1 MRFKWSLQSGPSRT
15 TSLVGMENPLDF
27 RFELPR
33 PPVGPL
39 VEVSSQEMEKL
50 LLKQLE
56 EAVSEPR
63 QALWQL
69 AQFYTQTRQ
78 NDKALVR
85 LRQLIQI
92 LPDAEGRA
100 KCVLTMGQAMEQ
112 TGNFAAA
119 AGYYKEALA
128 LEPMNTWT
136 WYFIN
141 NNLGFSLNTLRRFAE
156 AEAYCRNA
164 IRTDPN
170 RPNAHKNLGQ
180 SLVGQGQFREAAHC
194 YVAATQVNAADG
206 RAFHLLQELLDKHP
220 ELEFEFEDAAASCQE
235 AVETAAR
242 KVQEMKPVVHR
253 GWKKQFI
260 LFRVRVRA
268 MLRRLW
274 TGSK

>member
-1 MRFKWSLQSGPSRT
+1 
-15 TSLVGMENPLDF
+15 MEKPLDF

-33 PPVGPL
+33 PPGGPL

-56 EAVSEPR
+56 EAAGEPR

-69 AQFYTQTRQ
+69 AQFYKQTRQ

-85 LRQLIQI
+85 LRQLIQM
-92 LPDAEGRA
+92 LDDPEDRA

-112 TGNFAAA
+112 KSDYAAA

-141 NNLGFSLNTLRRFAE
+141 NNLGFSLNTLTHFAQ
-156 AEAYCRNA
+156 AEAYCRKA
-164 IRTDPN
+164 IETDPN
-170 RPNAHKNLGQ
+170 RPDAYKNLGQ
-180 SLVGQGQFREAAHC
+180 SLVGQGRFREAAQC
-194 YVAATQVNAADG
+194 FVAATQVNAADG
-206 RAFHLLQELLDKHP
+206 RAFQLLQELLGEHP
-220 ELEFEFEDAAASCQE
+220 ELGFEFENAADSCKK

-242 KVQEMKPVVHR
+242 KVEEMKPVVHR
-253 GWKKQFI
+253 GWKKQLI
-260 LFRVRVRA
+260 LLRVRMRTL
-268 MLRRLW
+268 LRQLW